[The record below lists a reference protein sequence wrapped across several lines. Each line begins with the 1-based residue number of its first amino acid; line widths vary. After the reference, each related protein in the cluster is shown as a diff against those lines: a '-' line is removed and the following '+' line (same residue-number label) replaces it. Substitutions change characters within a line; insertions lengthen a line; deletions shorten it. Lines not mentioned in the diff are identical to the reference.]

1 MGNCSRKPTPSG
13 PTPPGPPAKPQD
25 YIKLTLS
32 ETPNPQSPN
41 PQNPDLTSTR
51 SDANQLKA
59 FPKNIMRFQK
69 YTFLTFWPKFLYFWF
84 SKFTNMYFLIMTGLH
99 MWPKISPYSSA
110 AGVFPLLFIT
120 GVGALREAI
129 EDFGRFKS
137 DRQAN
142 QSICLTV
149 RSGLLAKTYWRDL
162 VCGDLVLLKKD
173 EVIPADI
180 LLLSSSNGD
189 GTAFMQTSNLDGEKN
204 LKPRYSVHETFASI
218 GIKKTKNLR
227 KPSDPADKEK
237 DESQGFE
244 IDMSMAFNAYI
255 DKPSISLYHFEGCM
269 KFINPDSQENQ
280 NAIPLDVKNFM
291 FKGSRLK
298 NTDWCIGFVL
308 YTGKHTKMQLNSG
321 KGRMKDSKLRKKM
334 DIVIASLF
342 GLQSL
347 LSIVGVFGKSI
358 LNSAAG
364 DGDFGAWMAANGMQE
379 DGEWIFTY

>member
-1 MGNCSRKPTPSG
+1 
-13 PTPPGPPAKPQD
+13 
-25 YIKLTLS
+25 
-32 ETPNPQSPN
+32 
-41 PQNPDLTSTR
+41 
-51 SDANQLKA
+51 
-59 FPKNIMRFQK
+59 MRFQK

-84 SKFTNMYFLIMTGLH
+84 SKFTNMYFLIMTVLH

-110 AGVFPLLFIT
+110 AGIFPLLFIT

-129 EDFGRFKS
+129 EDFQRYKS
-137 DRQAN
+137 DKEAN

-149 RSGLLAKTYWRDL
+149 RSNLLVRTYWRDL
-162 VCGDLVLLKKD
+162 VCGDLVLLRKD

-204 LKPRYSVHETFASI
+204 LKPRYSIHETFASI
-218 GIKKTKNLR
+218 GVLKTKNPRRL
-227 KPSDPADKEK
+227 SDPADPPSLVQ
-237 DESQGFE
+237 DETQGFQ

-269 KFINPDSQENQ
+269 KFIEPPSPLETPL
-280 NAIPLDVKNFM
+280 AIPLSVKNFL

-342 GLQSL
+342 GLQS
-347 LSIVGVFGKSI
+347 F
-358 LNSAAG
+358 
-364 DGDFGAWMAANGMQE
+364 
-379 DGEWIFTY
+379 